1 MANELKLIVQDKG
14 TIKIK
19 LQKLIAGKNNP
30 EYIFR
35 KSEYWEE
42 LKF

>member
-19 LQKLIAGKNNP
+19 LQKLSLD
-30 EYIFR
+30 EM
-35 KSEYWEE
+35 
-42 LKF
+42 

>member
-19 LQKLIAGKNNP
+19 LEKVNAGKNNATNN
-30 EYIFR
+30 
-35 KSEYWEE
+35 
-42 LKF
+42 LV